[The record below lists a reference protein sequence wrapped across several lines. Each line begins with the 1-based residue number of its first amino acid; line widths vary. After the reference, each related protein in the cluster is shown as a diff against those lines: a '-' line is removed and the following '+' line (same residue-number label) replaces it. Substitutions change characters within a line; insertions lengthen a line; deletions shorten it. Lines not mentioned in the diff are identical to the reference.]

1 MFIKNPG
8 PFSPIERSEEIKEL
22 ASGFRAAVEYG
33 TVFQQENDGYAL
45 SSRFR
50 DLDIP
55 TSTAPS
61 SIEGS
66 MAILLND
73 IGTEKA
79 PPSLYI
85 ANNLDSALASMRIA
99 EHCLESGRSPL
110 SAGETKSVLAHVKQ
124 ALPGMTQLAN
134 TMKNGM

>member
-8 PFSPIERSEEIKEL
+8 PFSPLERSEEIKEL
-22 ASGFRAAVEYG
+22 ASGFRAAVEHG

-50 DLDIP
+50 DLAVP

-66 MAILLND
+66 MAILLKD

-79 PPSLYI
+79 QRSVDI
-85 ANNLDSALASMRIA
+85 ANNLDSALASMRVA
-99 EHCLESGRSPL
+99 EHFLESGRSPL
-110 SAGETKSVLAHVKQ
+110 SASEAKSVLAHVKQ
-124 ALPGMTQLAN
+124 ALPGITQLAK
-134 TMKNGM
+134 TMKNDM